1 MANTT
6 AVAERERE
14 GGVARSENP
23 VQPGF
28 FLVNTAPITLLDL
41 DAAGLDP
48 TQPAPA
54 EFVQFLYDNSRSG
67 YLTLW
72 SAHLSSPDGGA
83 MINKWIQNSLEVYH
97 ARALQT
103 QMAPAGDKPAGANVT
118 EVSYGGS
125 TTPAA
130 PVNVDVPL
138 VMGTA
143 AVDGTLTCT
152 MGNWLNEPVSYA
164 YAWSGAGVATESSY
178 VVAAGDAGTSVS
190 CIVTA
195 TNAGGATAAP
205 PSNAVAI
212 AGAMADTAARA
223 APAEAK
229 KEEEPVRHTGASRR
243 DYGKKEE

>member
-1 MANTT
+1 M
-6 AVAERERE
+6 AVAQ
-14 GGVARSENP
+14 GTPFNVGAYSYP
-23 VQPGF
+23 PQPM
-28 FLVNTAPITLLDL
+28 TLLDL

-72 SAHLSSPDGGA
+72 SAHLANPDGA
-83 MINKWIQNSLEVYH
+83 AQINRWIHNALDVYH
-97 ARALQT
+97 ARALLT
-103 QMAPAGDKPAGANVT
+103 QMAPAGDKPVGSNIT
-118 EVSYGGS
+118 EVTYAGS

-130 PVNVDVPL
+130 PVITDVPL

-152 MGNWLNEPVSYA
+152 MGNWLNEPTEYA
-164 YAWSGAGVATESSY
+164 YAWSGGGTATGNSY

-212 AGAMADTAARA
+212 PGAAAA
-223 APAEAK
+223 AASAEPAKEEAK
-229 KEEEPVRHTGASRR
+229 KEEEPARQTGASRR
-243 DYGKKEE
+243 DYGKRE